1 MKTSLFALC
10 LGMASLPTLAL
21 DIPDQSHSDSNI
33 QATDYR
39 HDDVVAITAYIGM
52 STHIVFSPDE
62 KIEHTFT
69 GFADGWETTPKGNH
83 LFIKALS
90 AKGTQTYVDE
100 EGKEV
105 KEEIIITP
113 TAKDWKTN
121 LNVVTNKRNYTFALN
136 LGTGTKGKRQN
147 TYRLTFSY
155 PEEEAKRKAL
165 ALEQSKLRQQ
175 LTPEVNA
182 KNWHYVMQ
190 VGKKSRGIAPI
201 KAFDDGR
208 FTYLTFAQNSEI
220 PAIFIV
226 TETGQE
232 TLINSHISA
241 HDPDTIVVQRIS
253 KQWVLRLDNAVVG
266 VTNQAFDTLSVD
278 TRSGTTVKGVTRIV
292 KEKS

>member
-1 MKTSLFALC
+1 MKTPLFALC
-10 LGMASLPTLAL
+10 LCMASLPVFAL
-21 DIPDQSHSDSNI
+21 DIPDQSHRDSNI

-62 KIEHTFT
+62 EIEHVFT

-83 LFIKALS
+83 LFIKAIS
-90 AKGTQTYVDE
+90 AKGTQSYFDE
-100 EGKEV
+100 EGQEV
-105 KEEIIITP
+105 KEEITITP
-113 TAKDWKTN
+113 TVRDWKTN
-121 LNVVTNKRNYTFALN
+121 LNVVTNKRNYSFALN
-136 LGTGTKGKRQN
+136 LGYGAKGKRQN
-147 TYRLTFSY
+147 TYRLTFAY
-155 PEEEAKRKAL
+155 PEEEAKRKEL
-165 ALEQSKLRQQ
+165 AFEQSKLSQQ

-182 KNWHYVMQ
+182 KNWNYVMQ
-190 VGKKSRGIAPI
+190 VGKNSRSIAPI

-292 KEKS
+292 KEKL